1 MKLKL
6 LSILLPAV
14 LCILKGFA
22 ATEPDSSV
30 SITSSKNEY
39 NFVYSTQAGAVQ
51 VKQKLSNTYISNDY
65 QVSYPVSE
73 IYNSRISINNVTCK
87 VDGHTPKGFEPK
99 YTYYGEDDV
108 FYSSE
113 QKLVIVMEAQRGEY
127 SIAELCRKHGISQA
141 TFYKW
146 NKEFMEAG
154 KKRLSGDTTR
164 EATSDEVAELRN
176 KNKELKELV
185 ADLLLENNILK
196 KSIDRLA

>member
-1 MKLKL
+1 MEQKPKQ
-6 LSILLPAV
+6 S
-14 LCILKGFA
+14 
-22 ATEPDSSV
+22 TE
-30 SITSSKNEY
+30 
-39 NFVYSTQAGAVQ
+39 NFI
-51 VKQKLSNTYISNDY
+51 K
-65 QVSYPVSE
+65 E
-73 IYNSRISINNVTCK
+73 IRRKTRRL
-87 VDGHTPKGFEPK
+87 F
-99 YTYYGEDDV
+99 
-108 FYSSE
+108 SSE

-196 KSIDRLA
+196 KKYRQAGLNEKYVKYMKLTAQEKREVIKDRRAHV